1 MRIVVLTSSE
11 RGFASLCLPFLGEHP
26 SIEIA
31 SVILAGGQLQR
42 PWRHRARKLRK
53 TLRIGPLGAING
65 VRMRKWY
72 GDEPARRLQL
82 APLESLC
89 ASLGVP
95 LVRVPGIAAPETVA
109 RFREAG
115 ADLGLSL
122 GNAYIPARVFE
133 VPRHGMINV
142 HHEVLPEFRGAQSV
156 IWQLHEGSRVTGYTI
171 HQISRGIDEGAILW
185 QERLPIE
192 FGESLGETVSGT
204 YTMLLR
210 ESARTLPIVVERY
223 EELRR
228 QAQPQP
234 PGHSF
239 TTPGIGQFL
248 RIRRQHERLRA
259 EPAATQ

>member
-1 MRIVVLTSSE
+1 
-11 RGFASLCLPFLGEHP
+11 
-26 SIEIA
+26 
-31 SVILAGGQLQR
+31 
-42 PWRHRARKLRK
+42 
-53 TLRIGPLGAING
+53 
-65 VRMRKWY
+65 
-72 GDEPARRLQL
+72 
-82 APLESLC
+82 
-89 ASLGVP
+89 
-95 LVRVPGIAAPETVA
+95 
-109 RFREAG
+109 
-115 ADLGLSL
+115 
-122 GNAYIPARVFE
+122 
-133 VPRHGMINV
+133 MINV